1 MTADRSIPAE
11 RSNRGRIRRY
21 LGPDLWAQEVK
32 VIEVTEGRRI
42 KALRS
47 QGSRRQ
53 GRLKR
58 CAYAQP
64 TALRNVQEAPGRTVS
79 DSACDAPLG
88 VGAEYVHSY
97 SKPRQANGRL
107 FPMRTTEQSIAP
119 QA

>member
-64 TALRNVQEAPGRTVS
+64 TALRNVQEAPGTTVS
-79 DSACDAPLG
+79 DALICL
-88 VGAEYVHSY
+88 GAEYAHSY
-97 SKPRQANGRL
+97 SKPQK
-107 FPMRTTEQSIAP
+107 MRDCLSSIVAIGN
-119 QA
+119 